1 MGGKKL
7 SRRKFLG
14 RATCVVGGIGAVA
27 ATYPAAASL
36 APDKN
41 VMVQS
46 IAKININKVKE
57 LDLTVVPYKE
67 KPLFVMKFPQGWT
80 PGKWG
85 GKEKESINY
94 EIFKPLLEKQKNV
107 IALIGVCTHLGCIP
121 IWEKHS
127 GQGYKVPIYYCPCHG
142 GVYTPWGD
150 NIYGPPP
157 IPLHIPEQKLVG
169 NILIA
174 GPKEIR

>member
-1 MGGKKL
+1 
-7 SRRKFLG
+7 
-14 RATCVVGGIGAVA
+14 
-27 ATYPAAASL
+27 
-36 APDKN
+36 
-41 VMVQS
+41 
-46 IAKININKVKE
+46 
-57 LDLTVVPYKE
+57 
-67 KPLFVMKFPQGWT
+67 MKFPQGWT

-150 NIYGPPP
+150 NIYGPTANTASYSGAETCRQY
-157 IPLHIPEQKLVG
+157 IDC
-169 NILIA
+169 
-174 GPKEIR
+174 RS